1 MRNKITIFYAGKVP
15 MNFNKNRN
23 RETAVAGQFYP
34 SSAGSLRNE
43 LEEFFLNEEEV
54 GSTQPLRAIISPHA
68 GYIFSGQ
75 VAASAYQQIPPNK
88 TYKNVFVIASSHRY
102 SFGGASVYTRG
113 NYETPLGEIVVNRK
127 LGKELLASSSVFTD
141 HTESHLYE
149 HSLEVQLPFLQYRLG
164 AGFKLVPIILGT
176 SSAKDCKKLAEALQ
190 PYFTSENLFV
200 ISTDFSHFPN
210 YEDACQV
217 DQVTADAICQNN
229 ADALLETLEKNKKK
243 HIGHLAT
250 SLCGWTSV
258 LTLLYLTEN
267 SNIEIKQ
274 LAYKNSGDSKLY
286 GEKERVVGYWAMAVY
301 EKSAF
306 SISPLEKHEIL
317 QLARNSIAGFLGKE
331 TEKIKRTTKSKSIL
345 DKNAGAFI
353 SVYVD
358 DELRGC
364 IGGFA
369 GEKTLREMITR
380 HAVSA
385 VNDQRFDPVEPIE
398 LDRMTLEVSVLTP
411 LKKISSIDEFELGKH
426 GIYIKSGFNSGTFLP
441 QVAEKT
447 GWSKEEFLGRCSQN
461 KAGIGWEGWKTAE
474 LFTYE
479 VAIVKED

>member
-1 MRNKITIFYAGKVP
+1 
-15 MNFNKNRN
+15 MNFSKNKN

-34 SSAGSLRNE
+34 SSAGSLRNQ
-43 LEEFFLNEEEV
+43 LEEFFREEKEIV
-54 GSTQPLRAIISPHA
+54 SSHTLRAIIAPHA

-113 NYETPLGEIVVNRK
+113 NYETPLGEVKVNRK
-127 LGKELLASSSVFTD
+127 LAKELLALSTIFTD

-149 HSLEVQLPFLQYRLG
+149 HSLEVQLPFLQYRLDHN
-164 AGFKLVPIILGT
+164 FQLVPIIMGT
-176 SSAKDCKKLAEALQ
+176 NSANDCKKLAEALQ
-190 PYFTSENLFV
+190 PYFTTDNLFV
-200 ISTDFSHFPN
+200 VSTDFSHFPN
-210 YEDACQV
+210 YDDACKV
-217 DQVTADAICQNN
+217 DQLTADSICQNN
-229 ADALLETLEKNKKK
+229 ADELLDTLGKTKKE
-243 HIGHLAT
+243 HINHLST

-258 LTLLYLTEN
+258 LTLLYLTQN
-267 SNIEIKQ
+267 NNFMIKQ
-274 LAYKNSGDSKLY
+274 LDYKNSGDSKLY
-286 GEKERVVGYWAMAVY
+286 GEKDRVVGYWALAVY
-301 EKSAF
+301 EKPAF
-306 SISPLEKHEIL
+306 SISPSEKHDIL
-317 QLARNSIAGFLGKE
+317 QLARNTISRYLGKD
-331 TEKIKRTTKSKSIL
+331 TEKIKKAEKGQSIL
-345 DKNAGAFI
+345 DEKAGAFI
-353 SVYVD
+353 SVYID
-358 DELRGC
+358 NELRGC

-369 GEKTLREMITR
+369 GEKTLREMISR

-385 VNDQRFDPVEPIE
+385 VNDHRFDPVEPIE

-411 LKKISSIDEFELGKH
+411 LKKISSIDEFELGRH

-479 VAIVKED
+479 VAIVKDDHEKIS